1 MSQCG
6 EYSLK
11 INVLMKGYPSEGNL
25 FINSFSYKFLYVTNR
40 YFTYKKTHD
49 HLMKYNVLLLMI
61 IPPKSLHKVL
71 KVSQFSTNFN
81 TSSCTHFKQER
92 VNAVLL

>member
-49 HLMKYNVLLLMI
+49 HLIKY
-61 IPPKSLHKVL
+61 
-71 KVSQFSTNFN
+71 
-81 TSSCTHFKQER
+81 CCY
-92 VNAVLL
+92 